1 MKFSSVLAAVA
12 FLIPSALATTVQ
24 YDTAYD
30 NASQSTD
37 TVACSDGTN
46 GLSSRYPT
54 FGSFPKFPFLAA
66 SDSIPGWNSP
76 NCGTCYSVSYN
87 GVTVHVLAIDHAA
100 DGINM
105 SLEAMNALTNG
116 QATAL
121 GRVEAT
127 VTQVDKSACGL

>member
-1 MKFSSVLAAVA
+1 MKFGFAFTAVA
-12 FLIPSALATTVQ
+12 FLIPSALATAVR
-24 YDTAYD
+24 YDTTYD
-30 NASQSTD
+30 NAGQSTD

-46 GLSSRYPT
+46 GLASRYPT

-76 NCGTCYSVSYN
+76 NCGTCFAVTYN
-87 GVTVHVLAIDHAA
+87 GVTVNVLAIDHAG

-116 QATAL
+116 QATFL
-121 GRVEAT
+121 GTVDAT
-127 VTQVDKSACGL
+127 VAQVDKSACGL